1 MRRINPIERVL
12 RTTFLLAIAALI
24 LVPLYSLLLASL
36 RPSRDLLR
44 YGITLQALVPSNLN
58 MDNFIYLFT
67 GDRVFYGYWFRNSV
81 FITVLQTVF
90 GCFLSAM
97 VAYGLSVYRFR
108 GRSLTLGGVLFLLMV
123 PLQILILPLYKLMIG
138 IRLMNTIL
146 GVILP
151 FAVSPFAI
159 FFFYQYLR
167 GISRDFIDAGRVDG
181 VGEFGIFLRIILP
194 IMKPALGAMVIFQS
208 LQAWNNYL
216 WPLIV
221 LRDNLKFTIPIGLN
235 SLLTP
240 YGNNYDVLISG
251 AVLATVPIIIIFVFF
266 QKYFIAG
273 LSAGGVKG

>member
-1 MRRINPIERVL
+1 MRLRRSLERLL
-12 RTTFLLAIAALI
+12 RTLFLLAVAI
-24 LVPLYSLLLASL
+24 VVMTPLYSLLLASL

-44 YGITLQALVPSNLN
+44 FGITLQALVPKNL
-58 MDNFIYLFT
+58 DLGNFIYLFT
-67 GDRVFYGYWFRNSV
+67 GERVWYGYWFKNSV
-81 FITVLQTVF
+81 YITALQTVVS
-90 GCFLSAM
+90 CFLSSL
-97 VAYGLSVYRFR
+97 VAYGLSVYRFK
-108 GRSLTLGGVLFLLMV
+108 GRRTALGAVLFLLMV

-138 IRLMNTIL
+138 MHLMNTVA

-167 GISRDFIDAGRVDG
+167 GVSRDFIDAGRVDG
-181 VGEFGIFLRIILP
+181 VGEFGIFMRIIMP

-208 LQAWNNYL
+208 LQAWNSYL

-251 AVLATVPIIIIFVFF
+251 AVLATVPIIIVFVFF

>member
-1 MRRINPIERVL
+1 MTRQHPVERWL
-12 RTTFLLAIAALI
+12 RTLFLLIIAIAI
-24 LVPLYSLLLASL
+24 LTPLYSLLLASL
-36 RPSRDLLR
+36 RPSRDLIR
-44 YGITLQALVPSNLN
+44 FGITLQTLVPKGLNL
-58 MDNFIYLFT
+58 DNFIYLFT
-67 GDRVFYGYWFRNSV
+67 GERVWYGYWFRNSV
-81 FITVLQTVF
+81 YISALQTVIS
-90 GCFLSAM
+90 CYLSSL
-97 VAYGLSVYRFR
+97 VAYGLSVYRFKGR
-108 GRSLTLGGVLFLLMV
+108 GITFGAVLFLLMV

-138 IRLMNTIL
+138 MHLMNTVI

-151 FAVSPFAI
+151 FAVSPFAV
-159 FFFYQYLR
+159 FFFFQYLR
-167 GISRDFIDAGRVDG
+167 GVSRDFIDAGRVDG
-181 VGEFGIFLRIILP
+181 VGEFGIFMRIIMP

-208 LQAWNNYL
+208 LQAWNSYL

-251 AVLATVPIIIIFVFF
+251 AVVATVPIVVVFVFF

>member
-1 MRRINPIERVL
+1 MPRIRPVERII
-12 RTTFLLAIAALI
+12 RTLFLLAVATLV

-44 YGITLQALVPSNLN
+44 FGITLQTLVPKDLNLA
-58 MDNFIYLFT
+58 NFIYLFT
-67 GDRVFYGYWFRNSV
+67 GDRVYYGFWFRNS
-81 FITVLQTVF
+81 ILIAILQTTIS
-90 GCFLSAM
+90 CFLSAM

-108 GRSLTLGGVLFLLMV
+108 GRGLTTGAVLFLLMV

-138 IRLMNTIL
+138 LRLMNNIV

-151 FAVSPFAI
+151 FAVSPFAV
-159 FFFYQYLR
+159 FFFFQYLR
-167 GISRDFIDAGRVDG
+167 GVSRDFIDAGRVDG
-181 VGEFGIFLRIILP
+181 VGEYGIFLRIVMP

-221 LRDNLKFTIPIGLN
+221 LRDNLKFTLPIGLN

-251 AVLATVPIIIIFVFF
+251 AVLATVPIIVVFVFF

-273 LSAGGVKG
+273 LTAGGVKG

>member
-1 MRRINPIERVL
+1 MKRIHPFERIIRSL
-12 RTTFLLAIAALI
+12 FLVGVAILV

-44 YGITLQALVPSNLN
+44 YGITLQALVPKGLDFS
-58 MDNFIYLFT
+58 NFIYLFT
-67 GDRVFYGYWFRNSV
+67 GDRVYYGYWFRNSLY
-81 FITVLQTVF
+81 ITALQTAVS
-90 GCFLSAM
+90 CYLSSM
-97 VAYGLSVYRFR
+97 VAYGLSIYRFR
-108 GRSLTLGGVLFLLMV
+108 GRGLIFALVLFLLMV

-138 IRLMNTIL
+138 LRLMNTVL

-151 FAVSPFAI
+151 FAVSPFAT
-159 FFFYQYLR
+159 FFFFQYMR

-181 VGEFGIFLRIILP
+181 VGEFGIFIRIVTP

-251 AVLATVPIIIIFVFF
+251 AVLATVPIILIFVIF

-273 LSAGGVKG
+273 LTAGGVKG